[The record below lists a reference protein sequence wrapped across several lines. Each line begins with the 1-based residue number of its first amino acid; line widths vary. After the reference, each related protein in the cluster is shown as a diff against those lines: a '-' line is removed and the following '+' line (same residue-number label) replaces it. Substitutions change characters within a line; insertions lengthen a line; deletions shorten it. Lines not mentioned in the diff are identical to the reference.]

1 MQAMFWLTLML
12 GFAAFVAHTETTVTA
27 AGLLICACVLGVGC
41 RLRDE
46 IRALGKSDRY

>member
-12 GFAAFVAHTETTVTA
+12 GFAALVANPTPSITA
-27 AGLLICACVLGVGC
+27 AGLLVCACVLGVGC